1 MQSRRDQVQAHMFM
15 MSRLS
20 AALLRSAPDHPDQP
34 TGRSLRGM
42 AGGLAIA
49 FIVAVLVTIVTV
61 LFPPAREVNWRV
73 NGAVVVDLDTGA
85 RYLYANGVLHPVANL
100 TSLQLLLGNQPS
112 VVTVGGAVLAGTPR
126 GVPLGVVGVP
136 ERLPDAA
143 GLSVAPWLACAGRTG
158 PGDGAAPRFTL
169 EVAATRAVEPLGGD
183 AALVSA
189 PDGSVHLLVG
199 ETRHLID
206 ADSGAREALGYGA
219 ATARPVPAEFLRL
232 LPAGPD
238 LTAPD
243 VPGRGSAGPTLAGR
257 DTRVGQLFSG
267 PGGTAYLLTSDGLAQ
282 LTPTVLAL
290 LIGDAR
296 TQEQAYDGATP
307 ELVPLGASDVAD
319 HRSAAPLGTRID
331 ALPPAP
337 PALIDLVGVDLCAS
351 VSADQEQP
359 TLTLVTAGPLPAAS
373 GGVPDGG
380 TLPVGVV
387 PGCGQVDQVAVRGD
401 TGVLLQTAPTA
412 DWYLVA
418 DNGVRYPLGA
428 DGPAGEL
435 GYRGVQVGRLP
446 AALVDLLPTGPLLD
460 PKAYREGGTP
470 AAPRRP
476 DCG

>member
-34 TGRSLRGM
+34 TGRSLRGI

-73 NGAVVVDLDTGA
+73 SGAVVVDLDTGA

-112 VVTVGGAVLAGTPR
+112 VVTVRGAALAGTPR
-126 GVPLGVVGVP
+126 GTPLGLVGVP

-143 GLSVAPWLACAGRTG
+143 RLSVDPWLACSGRAG
-158 PGDGAAPRFTL
+158 DDAAPRFTL
-169 EVAATRAVEPLGGD
+169 EVAATRAAEPLGGD
-183 AALVSA
+183 AALVGA
-189 PDGSVHLLVG
+189 PDGSLHLLVG

-206 ADSGAREALGYGA
+206 TDGGAREALGYGA
-219 ATARPVPAEFLRL
+219 APVRPVPAEFLRL

-238 LTAPD
+238 LAAPE

-257 DTRVGQLFSG
+257 PSRIGQLFSG
-267 PGGTAYLLTSDGLAQ
+267 PGGSAYLLTPDGLAQ

-296 TQEQAYDGATP
+296 TQQQAYDGATP
-307 ELVPLGASDVAD
+307 QLVPLGASDIAE
-319 HRSAAPLGTRID
+319 HRSGAPLGTRID

-337 PALIDLVGVDLCAS
+337 PALVDLAGVDLCAS
-351 VSADQEQP
+351 VSADQQQP
-359 TLTLVTAGPLPAAS
+359 TLTLVTAQPLAPAPA
-373 GGVPDGG
+373 GAATGG
-380 TLPVGVV
+380 TVPVGVV
-387 PGCGQVDQVAVRGD
+387 PGCGQVDQVAIQGD
-401 TGVLLQTAPTA
+401 SGVLLQTTPTA
-412 DWYLVA
+412 AWYLVA

-428 DGPAGEL
+428 DGPAAEL
-435 GYRGVQVGRLP
+435 GYRGASVGRLP
-446 AALVDLLPTGPLLD
+446 AALVDLLPTGPMLD
-460 PKAYREGGTP
+460 PRAYRDG
-470 AAPRRP
+470 AAPTDPTRP

>member
-34 TGRSLRGM
+34 TGRSLRGI

-100 TSLQLLLGNQPS
+100 TSLQLLLDNKPS
-112 VVTVGGAVLAGTPR
+112 VVTVRGAALTGTPR

-136 ERLPDAA
+136 ERLPDTA
-143 GLSVAPWLACAGRTG
+143 GLSVAPWLACAGHAGTG
-158 PGDGAAPRFTL
+158 DDAAPRFTL
-169 EVAATRAVEPLGGD
+169 EVAAARTVAPLGGD
-183 AALVSA
+183 AALVGA

-206 ADSGAREALGYGA
+206 TDGGAREALGYGA
-219 ATARPVPAEFLRL
+219 ATVRPVPAEFLRL

-238 LTAPD
+238 LTAPE
-243 VPGRGSAGPTLAGR
+243 VPGRGTSGPTLAGR
-257 DTRVGQLFSG
+257 PSRIGQLFSG
-267 PGGTAYLLTSDGLAQ
+267 PGGSAYLLTADGLAQ

-296 TQEQAYDGATP
+296 TQQQAYDGATP
-307 ELVPLGASDVAD
+307 QLVPLGANDIAE
-319 HRSAAPLGTRID
+319 HRSDTPLGTRID
-331 ALPPAP
+331 ALPTAP
-337 PALIDLVGVDLCAS
+337 PTPVDLAGVDLCAS
-351 VSADQEQP
+351 VSADQQQP
-359 TLTLVTAGPLPAAS
+359 TLTLVTAQPLTPVP
-373 GGVPDGG
+373 GGVTTGG
-380 TLPVGVV
+380 TLPAGVV

-401 TGVLLQTAPTA
+401 TGVLLQTTPTA
-412 DWYLVA
+412 AWYLVA

-428 DGPAGEL
+428 DGPAAGL
-435 GYRGVQVGRLP
+435 GYRGAPVGRLP

-460 PKAYREGGTP
+460 PQAYRSGTAP
-470 AAPRRP
+470 AGPARP
-476 DCG
+476 DCD